1 MARQQT
7 LLLAIRND
15 IGADTIL
22 NAPSLFKAA
31 KGFAWTDL
39 PRNSLPSL
47 VNLFSRAASSSV
59 KSLRI
64 VPPKYPPWLTTSEIT
79 KIRNAIAAL
88 LGVPPPP
95 APTPSPSGSPS
106 PSPAATSAPTDTPPP
121 ATPPPTESPA
131 PT

>member
-15 IGADTIL
+15 IGAGTIL

-39 PRNSLPSL
+39 PRSSLPNL
-47 VNLFSRAASSSV
+47 VNLFGSAANSSV

-64 VPPKYPPWLTTSEIT
+64 VPPKYPSWLIPSEIT

-95 APTPSPSGSPS
+95 APTPPAGPS
-106 PSPAATSAPTDTPPP
+106 PSPAPTAAPTDTPSP